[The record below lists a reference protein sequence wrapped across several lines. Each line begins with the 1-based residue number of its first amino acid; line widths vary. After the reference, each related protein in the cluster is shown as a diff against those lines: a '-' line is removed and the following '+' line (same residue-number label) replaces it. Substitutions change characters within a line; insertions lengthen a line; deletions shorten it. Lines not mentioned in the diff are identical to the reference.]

1 MRDVS
6 VQDARHHIGQ
16 DVTIHAW
23 IQNIRN
29 QKSVQFV
36 ILRDYTAL
44 LQATLEKSEQNA
56 RLNELVARLT
66 RESVVLVSGTLFENQ
81 KVSLGGIELL
91 IRNLEVLSLADE
103 TLPIDMSGRTTSSPE
118 KRLDWR
124 FLDLRRPENQLAL
137 RVQTTAEAAMRD
149 FWLSESFLEIHSPKL
164 MGSPSE
170 SGAELFSLEY
180 FGQTAYLAQSPQFY
194 KQMAMAAGLN
204 RVFEIAPV
212 FRADPSFTSRH
223 ATEFTSVDMEMSWIN
238 SHLDVMDFEERWL
251 HHILNTVR
259 EKHGEEIRATFGVEV
274 IVPTRRFPKLSMEEA
289 VSILRAQEH
298 VPPPDAKP
306 GDIDPQG
313 ERILSDYVSATQNHE
328 FVFVIDYPTSV
339 RPFYHMTYENDPHKT
354 KSFDLLWKGLEITT
368 GAQREHRYDVL
379 RQQALDRGLG
389 LEPIQFYLDFFRYGC
404 PPHGGFGFG
413 LARMLAMMLGQNNIR
428 EVTFLHRGPNRLK
441 P

>member
-251 HHILNTVR
+251 HHILNT
-259 EKHGEEIRATFGVEV
+259 
-274 IVPTRRFPKLSMEEA
+274 
-289 VSILRAQEH
+289 
-298 VPPPDAKP
+298 
-306 GDIDPQG
+306 
-313 ERILSDYVSATQNHE
+313 
-328 FVFVIDYPTSV
+328 
-339 RPFYHMTYENDPHKT
+339 
-354 KSFDLLWKGLEITT
+354 
-368 GAQREHRYDVL
+368 
-379 RQQALDRGLG
+379 
-389 LEPIQFYLDFFRYGC
+389 
-404 PPHGGFGFG
+404 
-413 LARMLAMMLGQNNIR
+413 
-428 EVTFLHRGPNRLK
+428 
-441 P
+441 